1 MEEVALAFEFSQSA
15 PRSFRFA
22 PLRLRRLILRMS
34 LPRSRSRF
42 RETCFGFRNQN
53 LRQAG
58 LTIGLVFFPELH
70 YMRRSFA
77 P

>member
-1 MEEVALAFEFSQSA
+1 MEEVAVAIEF
-15 PRSFRFA
+15 
-22 PLRLRRLILRMS
+22 
-34 LPRSRSRF
+34 SRF
-42 RETCFGFRNQN
+42 RHRS

>member
-1 MEEVALAFEFSQSA
+1 MEEVAIAFEFS
-15 PRSFRFA
+15 
-22 PLRLRRLILRMS
+22 
-34 LPRSRSRF
+34 
-42 RETCFGFRNQN
+42 GFRRWN

-70 YMRRSFA
+70 YMRRSFV

>member
-1 MEEVALAFEFSQSA
+1 MEEVVVAFEFS
-15 PRSFRFA
+15 
-22 PLRLRRLILRMS
+22 
-34 LPRSRSRF
+34 RF
-42 RETCFGFRNQN
+42 RGRN

-58 LTIGLVFFPELH
+58 LTNGLVFFPELH

>member
-1 MEEVALAFEFSQSA
+1 MEEVVVAFEF
-15 PRSFRFA
+15 PR
-22 PLRLRRLILRMS
+22 
-34 LPRSRSRF
+34 
-42 RETCFGFRNQN
+42 FRNQN